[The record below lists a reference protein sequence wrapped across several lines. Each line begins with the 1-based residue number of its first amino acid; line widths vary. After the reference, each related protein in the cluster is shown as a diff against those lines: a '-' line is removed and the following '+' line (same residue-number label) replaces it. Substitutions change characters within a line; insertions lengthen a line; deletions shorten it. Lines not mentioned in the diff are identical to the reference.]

1 MADSKLSQ
9 LTAASTPTGSELVY
23 VVQGGNSRRTTAQAL
38 ANLAPGTDLTWDAS
52 TRTIASS
59 TGGDVVL
66 SLATTSLP
74 GLMSAADKALVGVA
88 ATVTVAVRNS
98 SGVTIPKG
106 AAVYVSGSSGTTI
119 SVALADASGEATAA
133 QTLGLAQAAIPNNSN
148 GTVIA
153 VGELTGLDTAALTE
167 GAIVWL
173 SETTGALTTT
183 RPTQP
188 AHGVQLGICVKQ
200 GAGTAGIVYVRVA
213 NGQELEELHDVLL
226 VSPAAGQVLRRASDG
241 LWKNA
246 QLAYSDL
253 SGLPDLAGTYQPLD
267 ADLTAI
273 AALTTDAYGRSL
285 LTASSAASARS
296 LLDAAQSAHGHWLF
310 SSSNDGFVPS
320 PGALGANYYLNAA
333 GSWTVPAGGGGGSYS
348 SFTAPTG
355 FSVSGSGT
363 ASIVLSYSAGYALPT
378 TASQA
383 NWDTA
388 YAERAQ
394 WDGGATG
401 LTAAT
406 GRTSLGLGDSAT
418 RNVGTAGGTVAAGDD
433 SRIVGALQATAAA
446 TTYQPLD
453 ADLSSIAALS
463 TTTFGRSLLTQADAA
478 ATITTLGAL
487 STAAAATTY
496 QPLDADLT
504 AIAALATTTFGR
516 SLLTQADAA
525 TARATLDAAQA
536 AHVHA
541 VFTSS
546 AAGYV
551 PASGGGTTN
560 FLRADGTFAAPPGG
574 GGAANYQEFTSSGT
588 WTKPAGCTH
597 YYAEVV
603 GGGGG
608 GGGGRSGASTSARSG
623 GGGGAGGTLT
633 YRWGRISDFGATE
646 SISITIGAGGTGG
659 ISGTNANG
667 GSGAAG
673 GTSSFGS
680 VLSAIG
686 GSGGTGGTSSTGAGG
701 TIRFRGNA
709 AFGAGFAGAGGAGAR
724 GDNSTASGQG
734 AIGAYGPG
742 GGGGGGG
749 ITANDTAVLVP
760 ADGGAGFAQNVANAT
775 MASAS
780 TGGASTLPG
789 DGGGGGAA
797 STTGAGTSGGSG
809 VLPGGGGGG
818 GGACTNTAASGAGG
832 NGAAGIVR
840 IWCW

>member
-38 ANLAPGTDLTWDAS
+38 ANLAPGTDLAWDAT
-52 TRTIASS
+52 TRTITSS
-59 TGGDVVL
+59 TGADVVL
-66 SLATTSLP
+66 SLATSALP

-88 ATVTVAVRNS
+88 STVPVAVRNN

-106 AAVYVSGSSGTTI
+106 SAVYVVNTSGTTI
-119 SVALADASGEATAA
+119 TVALADASTEATAA
-133 QTLGLAQAAIPNNSN
+133 QTLGLAQDAISNNTN

-153 VGELTGLDTAALTE
+153 VGELTGLDTSALTE
-167 GAIVWL
+167 GATIWL

-188 AHGVQLGICVKQ
+188 AHGVSLGYCVKS
-200 GAGTAGIVYVRVA
+200 GPGTSGIVYVKVD
-213 NGQELEELHDVLL
+213 NGQELDELHDVLITG
-226 VSPAAGQVLRRASDG
+226 ATAGQVLRRASDG

-246 QLAYSDL
+246 QLAYTDL
-253 SGLPDLAGTYQPLD
+253 SGTPDLAGTYQPLD

-285 LTASSAASARS
+285 LTATSAAGARS

-333 GSWTVPAGGGGGSYS
+333 GTWTVPAGGGGGSYS
-348 SFTAPTG
+348 SFSAPTG

-363 ASIVLSYSAGYALPT
+363 ASIVLSYAAGYALPT

-406 GRTSLGLGDSAT
+406 GRASLGLGDSAT

-433 SRIVGALQATAAA
+433 SRIVGALQATTAA

-453 ADLSSIAALS
+453 ADLTAIAALS

-496 QPLDADLT
+496 QPLDADLSS
-504 AIAALATTTFGR
+504 IAALSTTTFGR
-516 SLLTQADAA
+516 SLLTQADAP

-574 GGAANYQEFTSSGT
+574 GGGGVTFSVYATGNYIQPVQGALSAGVAMVANNIYLYPFFVLRTMTADDLGARVTTLSAGSNVQLAIYNSTSNAVPTTLLASTANLSVGATGTVNAAVTAFTLNAGQLYWMAMNSSGT
-588 WTKPAGCTH
+588 PVMMGIGATSN
-597 YYAEVV
+597 YYTTIF
-603 GGGGG
+603 G
-608 GGGGRSGASTSARSG
+608 STSLA
-623 GGGGAGGTLT
+623 
-633 YRWGRISDFGATE
+633 D
-646 SISITIGAGGTGG
+646 
-659 ISGTNANG
+659 
-667 GSGAAG
+667 
-673 GTSSFGS
+673 
-680 VLSAIG
+680 VSA
-686 GSGGTGGTSSTGAGG
+686 
-701 TIRFRGNA
+701 
-709 AFGAGFAGAGGAGAR
+709 
-724 GDNSTASGQG
+724 
-734 AIGAYGPG
+734 
-742 GGGGGGG
+742 
-749 ITANDTAVLVP
+749 
-760 ADGGAGFAQNVANAT
+760 
-775 MASAS
+775 
-780 TGGASTLPG
+780 
-789 DGGGGGAA
+789 
-797 STTGAGTSGGSG
+797 GSG
-809 VLPGGGGGG
+809 VSVGRTIGQTFGTWPDLTSVSTTIDTNRRGGLVWLKV
-818 GGACTNTAASGAGG
+818 ATLT
-832 NGAAGIVR
+832 
-840 IWCW
+840 